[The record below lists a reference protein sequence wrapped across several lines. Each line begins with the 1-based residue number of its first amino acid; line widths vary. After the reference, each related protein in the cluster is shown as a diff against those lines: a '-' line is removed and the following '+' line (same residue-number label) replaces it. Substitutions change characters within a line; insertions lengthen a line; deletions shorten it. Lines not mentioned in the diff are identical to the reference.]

1 MPFTV
6 TEQTVPKSEYGERL
20 ERLRDGMALSEW
32 QAVYVASPA
41 NIRYLTGFAI
51 TPFERLAAVV
61 VPRDTD
67 PFIVVPALEA
77 ESAAENPAGM
87 TVFSWKDQDGPFGLL
102 RAALQQARVKG
113 VALEKEAVNV
123 TVFEA
128 LQAVLGEDSFADAS
142 AFMAQLRMRKST
154 AEVEAIAGAA
164 AVLDA
169 CLAELPGSLR
179 PGRAE
184 AEVSFELDGLVRRH
198 GGEGTA
204 FETTVLSGPNAALP
218 HGRPGAREL
227 SEGDLVIVDFGAVSD
242 GYCADVT
249 RTFAVGEPSDEAREI
264 FELVR
269 AAQVAGCEAV
279 RAGALCSEVD
289 AAARSVID
297 NGGYGDYFVHRTGH
311 GLGLD
316 VHEPPSLV
324 AGNDRPLEVGN
335 VVTVEP
341 GIYVPGLL
349 GVRIEDDV
357 AVTESGGST
366 RLTNARRELI
376 VCPV

>member
-20 ERLRDGMALSEW
+20 ERLRDGMARREW
-32 QAVYVASPA
+32 QAVYIASPA
-41 NIRYLTGFAI
+41 NIRYLAGVAI
-51 TPFERLAAVV
+51 TPFERLAALV

-67 PFIVVPALEA
+67 PFLLVPALEA
-77 ESAAENPAGM
+77 ESAAENAAGM
-87 TVFSWKDQDGPFGLL
+87 TVFSWKDEDGPFGVLGS
-102 RAALQQARVKG
+102 ALQHAAVKG
-113 VALEKEAVNV
+113 VALEKESVNV

-128 LQAVLGEDSFADAS
+128 LQAALGEPSFADAS
-142 AFMAQLRMRKST
+142 ALMAELRMRKST

-179 PGRAE
+179 PGRSE
-184 AEVSFELDGLVRRH
+184 AEVSFELDGLVRRY

-227 SEGDLVIVDFGAVSD
+227 SEGDLVIVDFGAVRD

-269 AAQVAGCEAV
+269 AAQAAGCEAV
-279 RAGALCSEVD
+279 RAGTLCSEVD

-297 NGGYGDYFVHRTGH
+297 AGGQGEFFVHRTGH

-324 AGNDRPLEVGN
+324 AGNDQPLELGT

-341 GIYVPGLL
+341 GIYLPGVL
-349 GVRIEDDV
+349 GVRIEDDL
-357 AVTESGGST
+357 AVLHDGPR
-366 RLTNARRELI
+366 RLTTAPRELI
-376 VCPV
+376 VCPA

>member
-20 ERLRDGMALSEW
+20 ERLRDGMARREW
-32 QAVYVASPA
+32 QAVYIASPA
-41 NIRYLTGFAI
+41 NIRYLAGVAI
-51 TPFERLAAVV
+51 TPFERLAALV

-67 PFIVVPALEA
+67 PFLVVPALEA
-77 ESAAENPAGM
+77 ESAAENAAGM
-87 TVFSWKDQDGPFGLL
+87 TVFSWKDEDRPFGVL
-102 RAALQQARVKG
+102 RAALQHAAVKG
-113 VALEKEAVNV
+113 VALEKESVNV

-128 LQAVLGEDSFADAS
+128 LQAILGEDSFADAS
-142 AFMAQLRMRKST
+142 PFLAELRMRKSI
-154 AEVEAIAGAA
+154 AEVEEIAGAA

-169 CLAELPGSLR
+169 CLAELPGRLQ
-179 PGRAE
+179 PGRSE
-184 AEVSFELDGLVRRH
+184 AEVAFELDGLVRRH

-204 FETTVLSGPNAALP
+204 FETTVLGGPNAALP

-227 SEGDLVIVDFGAVSD
+227 RGGDLVIVDFGAVHG

-269 AAQVAGCEAV
+269 AAQAAGCEAV

-297 NGGYGDYFVHRTGH
+297 AGGQGEFFVHRTGH

-324 AGNDRPLEVGN
+324 AGNDRPLEPGT

-341 GIYVPGLL
+341 GIYLPGVL
-349 GVRIEDDV
+349 GVRIEDDL
-357 AVTESGGST
+357 AVLDDGPR
-366 RLTNARRELI
+366 RLTTALRELI
-376 VCPV
+376 ICPA

>member
-6 TEQTVPKSEYGERL
+6 TEQTAPKSEYGERL
-20 ERLRDGMALSEW
+20 ERLRDGMARREW
-32 QAVYVASPA
+32 QAVYIASPA
-41 NIRYLTGFAI
+41 NIRYLAGIAI
-51 TPFERLAAVV
+51 TPFERLAALV
-61 VPRDTD
+61 VPRDTH
-67 PFIVVPALEA
+67 PFLVVPALEA
-77 ESAAENPAGM
+77 ESAAENAAGL
-87 TVFSWKDQDGPFGLL
+87 TVSSWKDEDGPFGVL
-102 RAALQQARVKG
+102 RAALEQAAVKA
-113 VALEKEAVNV
+113 VALEKDSVNV

-128 LQAVLGEDSFADAS
+128 LQAILGEPWFPDAS
-142 AFMAQLRMRKST
+142 ALMAELRMRKSA
-154 AEVEAIAGAA
+154 AEVAAIAEAA

-179 PGRAE
+179 PGRSE
-184 AEVSFELDGLVRRH
+184 AEVAFELDGLVRRH

-218 HGRPGAREL
+218 HGRPGARKL
-227 SEGDLVIVDFGAVSD
+227 SEGDLVIVDFGAVHG

-249 RTFAVGEPSDEAREI
+249 RTFAVAEPSDAAREI

-269 AAQVAGCEAV
+269 AAQSAGCEAV
-279 RAGALCSEVD
+279 RAGTLCSEVD
-289 AAARSVID
+289 SAARSVIEA
-297 NGGYGDYFVHRTGH
+297 GGQGEFFVHRTGH

-324 AGNDRPLEVGN
+324 AGNDQPLEPGN

-341 GIYVPGLL
+341 GIYIPGVL

-357 AVTESGGST
+357 VAMDDGSQ
-366 RLTNARRELI
+366 RLTNARRDLI
-376 VCPV
+376 VCSG